1 MNQFISSPCL
11 TVAVSAFFV
20 SSQVKITADDW
31 YDNTKDLFKPNEIV
45 YIATDEKN
53 NTFFEPLKEKYNLRF
68 LNDYMETAGLKDL
81 DPNLMGMIDTII
93 ASQGRLFVGTWFSTF
108 TGYIVSASS
117 AFCQIFCFIS
127 GLLEI

>member
-1 MNQFISSPCL
+1 
-11 TVAVSAFFV
+11 
-20 SSQVKITADDW
+20 
-31 YDNTKDLFKPNEIV
+31 
-45 YIATDEKN
+45 
-53 NTFFEPLKEKYNLRF
+53 
-68 LNDYMETAGLKDL
+68 METAGLKDL

-117 AFCQIFCFIS
+117 AICQIFCFIS